1 MAELILITVVVLLA
15 FQDKFDHKTQYA
27 PGDELQVEKER
38 ADDLI
43 ARGLAKLKKAPKP
56 KGQPGAKNTG
66 GKSVQPPKEKSGQ
79 VKAEDAGKAEG
90 ESESGGEETEAEGK
104 TETESGA
111 EEESEVNEE
120 GDVDVTGTQE
130 Q

>member
-38 ADDLI
+38 ADNLI

-90 ESESGGEETEAEGK
+90 ESESGGEETE
-104 TETESGA
+104 TESGA
-111 EEESEVNEE
+111 EEESKVNEE
-120 GDVDVTGTQE
+120 GDVDATGTQE